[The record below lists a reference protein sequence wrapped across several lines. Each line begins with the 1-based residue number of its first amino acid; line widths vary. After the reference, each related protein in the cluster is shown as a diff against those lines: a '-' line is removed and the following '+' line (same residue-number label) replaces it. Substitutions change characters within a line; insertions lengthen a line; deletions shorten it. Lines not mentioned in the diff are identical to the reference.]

1 MAASDSTKWDATVSS
16 IGDTSGEKL
25 APGGTSA
32 APPIQG
38 K

>member
-1 MAASDSTKWDATVSS
+1 MPASDSTIWEATVSS

-25 APGGTSA
+25 APGATPA

-38 K
+38 R